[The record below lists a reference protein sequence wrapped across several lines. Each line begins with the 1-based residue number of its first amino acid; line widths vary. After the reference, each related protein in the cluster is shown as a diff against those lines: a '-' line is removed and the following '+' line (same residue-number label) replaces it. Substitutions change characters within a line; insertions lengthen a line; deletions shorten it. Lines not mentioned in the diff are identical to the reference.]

1 MRTLYPA
8 KLKSQHG
15 KEIEIPLDLRGVKV
29 REGDRL
35 VTVGSDIVWQVL
47 VIGEGQQVGD
57 GRHHRHWMVK
67 KKVR

>member
-8 KLKSQHG
+8 KLKSLPTG
-15 KEIEIPLDLRGVKV
+15 KEIEIPLDLGKLKV
-29 REGDRL
+29 REGDRV

-47 VIGEGQQVGD
+47 VLGEGEQVG
-57 GRHHRHWMVK
+57 GRHHRHWLVK